1 MKWNKLSRAV
11 TIGGIA
17 AIAGLVVFMV
27 FLQVEDRR
35 NNDFR
40 KSIDKLAVDVIA
52 LTGEYQAEEGKW
64 VRGQYD
70 NSTMIGII
78 EKYDVRYQDIVNRAI
93 NLDTPDR
100 YVAAKDFLIKAVET
114 EQQGNMHL
122 RNYIGSG
129 SQVEY
134 QKSIELV
141 SLSLQYSADFD
152 AAIKAA
158 G

>member
-1 MKWNKLSRAV
+1 
-11 TIGGIA
+11 
-17 AIAGLVVFMV
+17 
-27 FLQVEDRR
+27 
-35 NNDFR
+35 
-40 KSIDKLAVDVIA
+40 
-52 LTGEYQAEEGKW
+52 
-64 VRGQYD
+64 
-70 NSTMIGII
+70 MIGII
-78 EKYDVRYQDIVNRAI
+78 EKYDLRYQDIVNRA
-93 NLDTPDR
+93 NTLDTPDR